1 MIRMQLPMP
10 PSVNA
15 LYRNVPGK
23 GRVKTKRYHTWLQ
36 AAGWAIKEQKPGKV
50 EGPYRLWLYCGRP
63 DNRRRDLANLEKAV
77 SDLLVSHG
85 VVEDDSKCAELHLY
99 WEGEGRDC
107 TVMVE
112 PAQPVAM
119 KVAA

>member
-1 MIRMQLPMP
+1 MIRLKIPNP

-15 LYRNVPGK
+15 LFRNVPGK
-23 GRVKTKRYHTWLQ
+23 GRVKTKRYLTWIQ

-50 EGPYRLWLYCGRP
+50 EGPYCLWLYCGKP

-85 VVEDDSKCAELHLY
+85 VIKDDSHCVELHLY
-99 WEGEGRDC
+99 WDGPGREC
-107 TVMVE
+107 VVHVE
-112 PAQPVAM
+112 PAKPVAM
-119 KVAA
+119 ARAA